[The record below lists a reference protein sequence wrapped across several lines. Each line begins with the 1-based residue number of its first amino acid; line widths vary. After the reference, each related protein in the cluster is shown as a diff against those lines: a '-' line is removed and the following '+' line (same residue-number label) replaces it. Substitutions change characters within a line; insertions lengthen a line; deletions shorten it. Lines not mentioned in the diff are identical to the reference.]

1 MKEYLTMLI
10 SLFKL
15 AGKKIRH
22 GKNFRTAVL
31 QRISPGTRF
40 IMKKGARTAL
50 GYNVCFSRGGNIFVG
65 EQGYFTL
72 GSRVY
77 FNVNA
82 YISCQNSITVG
93 DNCIFGPNVT
103 VIDNNH
109 TFTKEEGVSTS
120 RHSCGPIVIGENSW
134 IGANTVILKD
144 THIGKNCVIGAGCV
158 VKGVIP
164 DSSIVTQGR
173 ELRIKEIQ

>member
-1 MKEYLTMLI
+1 MKEYFIMFLSMLR
-10 SLFKL
+10 LL
-15 AGKKIRH
+15 GKKVRH
-22 GKNFRTAVL
+22 GKNL
-31 QRISPGTRF
+31 QFAMVERIAPGTGF
-40 IMKKGARTAL
+40 LMKKGARATL
-50 GYNVCFSRGGNIFVG
+50 GHNDCFSRGGSVFIG
-65 EQGYFTL
+65 EQGRLAL
-72 GSRVY
+72 GGRVY

-82 YISCQNSITVG
+82 YISCQHSISVG

-109 TFTKEEGVSTS
+109 TFTRDKGVNKS

-134 IGANTVILKD
+134 IGANAVILKD

-164 DSSIVTQGR
+164 DSSIVTQDR